1 VTAGVHEYLT
11 IMSSDEPDL
20 PRRTSIDA
28 DDPRVIWAAERT
40 LLAWIRTGLAMMGF
54 GFLVARFGLFLRE
67 LAAVKGNHLGDVK
80 PGLSLWIGTG
90 LVLLGVAVN
99 LLAAWQHWRI
109 ERELYPSAQ
118 RRWPRIA
125 LALAVAVL
133 LGAIGIAMAVYLVA
147 ID

>member
-1 VTAGVHEYLT
+1 MTNEHQPPAKA
-11 IMSSDEPDL
+11 
-20 PRRTSIDA
+20 TSLIDA

-67 LAAVKGNHLGDVK
+67 LAAVKGTLDSHAR
-80 PGLSLWIGTG
+80 PSLSLWIGTG

-99 LLAAWQHWRI
+99 LLAAWQHWQI
-109 ERELYPSAQ
+109 ERELYPGEQ

-125 LALAVAVL
+125 LALTVAVL
-133 LGAIGIAMAVYLVA
+133 LGAIGIAMAIYLVA
-147 ID
+147 IG

>member
-1 VTAGVHEYLT
+1 MTNDD
-11 IMSSDEPDL
+11 SSQL
-20 PRRTSIDA
+20 RLASIDT

-67 LAAVKGNHLGDVK
+67 LATVRHDV
-80 PGLSLWIGTG
+80 PANATPSLSLWIGTG

-109 ERELYPSAQ
+109 EQELYPGER
-118 RRWPRIA
+118 RRWPRTS
-125 LALAVAVL
+125 LALTVAVL

-147 ID
+147 IG